1 MKVRSDFVTN
11 SSSSSTVA
19 IRIVSDELARIIRDL
34 LEWVRDAGEGSY
46 ILFDKCDVTGS
57 TIVIEQWEESL
68 LKPPSELGGIPAA
81 LEEDIRL
88 SIEAQGLDVDED
100 GEPARIEALEE
111 LSRRAGEISSSI
123 SSVSWRFDRTV
134 RGEFGSEWR
143 DFGDWQPGELGKAK
157 VRAAKKLGIPAS
169 DVSGEVLSEWLWY
182 EAPLYEAVLEV
193 DRAAGTE
200 EYRSG
205 WRLWSLGG

>member
-34 LEWVRDAGEGSY
+34 LEWVRGAGEESY

-57 TIVIEQWEESL
+57 TIEIEQWEQSL
-68 LKPPSELGGIPAA
+68 LKPPSSPKGIPTA
-81 LEEDIRL
+81 LEEDMRN
-88 SIEAQGLDVDED
+88 SIEAYGLDLDED
-100 GEPARIEALEE
+100 GEPVRIEALEE
-111 LSRRAGEISSSI
+111 LSRRTEEVSSSI
-123 SSVSWRFDRTV
+123 TSVSWQFDKTV

-169 DVSGEVLSEWLWY
+169 DVSREVLSEWLWH